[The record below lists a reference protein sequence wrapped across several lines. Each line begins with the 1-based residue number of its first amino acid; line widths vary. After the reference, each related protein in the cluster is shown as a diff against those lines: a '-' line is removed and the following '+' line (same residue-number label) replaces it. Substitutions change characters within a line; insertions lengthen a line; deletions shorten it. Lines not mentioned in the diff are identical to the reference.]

1 MRPIKQQ
8 KGKKVK
14 EAINKFEVLSE
25 KNKNI
30 DRASLVHVNKFEAL
44 SEEGLDWLEVQEA
57 SEIDAISDKVEGW
70 ERLPMK
76 IDSGAVDTVI
86 PENMAAHIPLTETQ
100 RSKAGSGFTA
110 ANGSRI
116 KHFGQ
121 KVLRGVGDQFQ
132 PINMIAQVAG
142 VRTALGSVHRMVQAG
157 NLVHFEQ
164 GNCYIQHKTGGQVTP
179 IIEKNGAYEIGL
191 WIQNE
196 GEGLSSDQGFT
207 GQGRA
212 KRMAC
217 LSW

>member
-1 MRPIKQQ
+1 MRPKKQQ
-8 KGKKVK
+8 EGRKVK
-14 EAINKFEVLSE
+14 EPISKFEVKSE
-25 KNKNI
+25 KTKNAEKE
-30 DRASLVHVNKFEAL
+30 DLVHINKFEAL
-44 SEEGLDWLEVQEA
+44 SEGDLDWLEVQEA
-57 SEIDAISDKVEGW
+57 SEIDAISGKVEGW

-86 PENMAAHIPLTETQ
+86 PESMAAHIPLTETQ
-100 RSKAGSGFTA
+100 RSKAGGGFTA

-164 GNCYIQHKTGGQVTP
+164 GNCYIQHKESGQVTP
-179 IIEKNGAYEIGL
+179 IIETHGAYEIGL
-191 WIQNE
+191 WVPSQ
-196 GEGLSSDQGFT
+196 GGFT
-207 GQGRA
+207 GQG
-212 KRMAC
+212 
-217 LSW
+217 S